1 MIPGPDQVTDDGLQR
16 ERTALAW
23 NRTALAM
30 IVAGALQLRAGGGQP
45 LYQVPGA
52 LIVAFGAWLLVRCTD
67 RYRRLSRTGFVA
79 DRRLYLV
86 VAAGSAGFSV
96 ASALL
101 ILFGR

>member
-16 ERTALAW
+16 ERTTLAW
-23 NRTALAM
+23 NRTALIM

-52 LIVAFGAWLLVRCTD
+52 LIVALGAWLLARSTG
-67 RYRRLSRTGFVA
+67 RYHRLSRTGFVT

-86 VAAGSAGFSV
+86 VAAGTAGFS
-96 ASALL
+96 ASSALL